1 MHNRMKRLAVL
12 LLSAAMMPC
21 PVAMRAQ
28 TARLKGSL
36 NRLFSIAE
44 AHNASLRTVRAAI
57 TEAEAGV
64 EAAQKAKLPD
74 VNAQLSVSYLG
85 NARLWNRHF
94 GESTCAPM
102 PHYGNNFL
110 LQAQQMVYAGGAVSA
125 GIQLARQNA
134 AMQNINAADERRRVQ
149 FLLTGLFLQLHN
161 LQNQAEVYAA
171 NKALAE
177 KQIEMMRQR
186 YAKGVSLHSDV
197 TRYELY
203 LQQMELGMT
212 SVTDQADIVRR
223 QLLTALGTDSA
234 AIGTLPEDAFADDAI
249 AVGSEA
255 DWQLTAAGQHPGVQ
269 RLALGVQMS
278 RTEEKLERAALLP
291 KVAII
296 AEDHLDGPIT
306 IEVPPIDKNLNY
318 WFVGVGVTYN
328 FSALYK
334 NRSKVRRARLHTAW
348 QNESLSA
355 TRENVV
361 DAVHAA
367 FVSLGTARTQ
377 LDTRRK
383 SLQLA
388 TENYEL
394 VSRRYQNGLAIVTD
408 LTDAANMKL
417 DAELQLSDA
426 RISLV
431 YAFYNLKY
439 AAGCVEL

>member
-1 MHNRMKRLAVL
+1 MHNKMKRLAVL
-12 LLSAAMMPC
+12 LLGAALMPC
-21 PVAMRAQ
+21 PSTMRAQ
-28 TARLKGSL
+28 TAQLKGSL
-36 NRLFSIAE
+36 NNLFSIAE

-57 TEAEAGV
+57 DEAEAGV
-64 EAAQKAKLPD
+64 KAAQKAQLPD
-74 VNAQLSVSYLG
+74 VSAQLSVSYLG

-94 GESTCAPM
+94 GEGVCAEM
-102 PHYGNNFL
+102 PHFGNNFL
-110 LQAQQMVYAGGAVSA
+110 LQAKQVVYAGGALSA
-125 GIQLARQNA
+125 GIQLAKQNA
-134 AMQNINAADERRRVQ
+134 SMQKISAADEHRRVQ

-161 LQNQAEVYAA
+161 LQNQANVYAA
-171 NKALAE
+171 NKQLAE
-177 KQIEMMRQR
+177 QQIELMNQR
-186 YAKGVSLHSDV
+186 YAKGVSLHNDI

-203 LQQMELGMT
+203 LQQVELGIT
-212 SVTDQADIVRR
+212 SVTDQANIVRQ

-234 AIGTLPEDAFADDAI
+234 SIATLPESAFSDDAI
-249 AVGSEA
+249 SIGSEA
-255 DWQLTAAGQHPGVQ
+255 DWQLIAAEQHPGVQ
-269 RLALGVQMS
+269 SLALGVKMS
-278 RTEEKLERAALLP
+278 RTQEKLERSALLP

-306 IEVPPIDKNLNY
+306 IEVPPINKNLNY

-334 NRSKVRRARLHTAW
+334 NRSKVRRAQLHTAW
-348 QNESLSA
+348 QNESLTA
-355 TRENVV
+355 TRENVT

-367 FVSLGTARTQ
+367 YVSLGTARTQ
-377 LDTRRK
+377 LSTRQK

-426 RISLV
+426 RINLV

-439 AAGCVEL
+439 AAGCIEQ